1 MFVLIKTNIINN
13 ILGGTVKSE
22 RHQAILNLLE
32 RRHTV
37 SVNDIAYELG
47 VSTMT
52 VRRDLAD
59 LSAEGLVT
67 RIHGGAQLPHS
78 AHGTTL
84 SRIHS
89 PDEKHHQNVQQ
100 KRAVAMLAAQHVHTG
115 DSIFMGGGSILEMMC
130 EYLPKRGI
138 RVLTNSAP
146 VFSLLA
152 DNAEVDL
159 YLIGGTYRPKTR
171 AFILPSSNSGF
182 FGLTAS
188 KAFVSATGIFDNEV
202 FGPHIDAATVLADAL
217 NRADERYIVTDDQK
231 VGRRDYYAF
240 TTLDRI
246 DAVFTNPDA
255 TPEHLEALRFWT
267 NVITG

>member
-1 MFVLIKTNIINN
+1 M
-13 ILGGTVKSE
+13 KSE

-159 YLIGGTYRPKTR
+159 YLIGGTYQPKTR

-202 FGPHIDAATVLADAL
+202 FGSHIDAATVLADAL